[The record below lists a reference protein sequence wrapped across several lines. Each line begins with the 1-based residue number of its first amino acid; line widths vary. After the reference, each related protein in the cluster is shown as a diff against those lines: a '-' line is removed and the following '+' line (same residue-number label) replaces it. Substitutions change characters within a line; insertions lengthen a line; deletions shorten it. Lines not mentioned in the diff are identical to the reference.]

1 MAWVVSR
8 KDFFVFYDIRV
19 GFSPDG
25 INQLRWRSLRTQGG
39 TEYCMWGV
47 FFFFFLEPQLLHMEV
62 PRLGVKSEL
71 QLPADTPAT
80 AVPDLRCI

>member
-47 FFFFFLEPQLLHMEV
+47 FFFLF
-62 PRLGVKSEL
+62 R
-71 QLPADTPAT
+71 AT
-80 AVPDLRCI
+80 AAAYGSSQARSQIRAAAAS